1 MEKVFNFHELKGFF
15 GQIATKV
22 QKIKITKIR
31 RVHCNS
37 GILGYSYN
45 YTDSFDTMD
54 LQVDLEN
61 LHMNKLMIKEIN
73 NGISEEKIKDIKKI
87 IKNNGLEGNKE
98 INDFYNNINVMS
110 KLN

>member
-1 MEKVFNFHELKGFF
+1 MGKDFNFHELKGFF

-22 QKIKITKIR
+22 QKIKISKIR

-37 GILGYSYN
+37 VILGYSYN

-54 LQVDLEN
+54 LRVDLEN
-61 LHMNKLMIKEIN
+61 LHMNKLVIKEIN
-73 NGISEEKIKDIKKI
+73 NGISEEKIKDIKKL

-98 INDFYNNINVMS
+98 INYFYNNINVMS